1 MVCILSPIRGDDQIL
16 DAHIQPHGGAGGGE
30 LRNIYFGTADGDK
43 ELPAAG
49 DGDGG
54 IQDAALDCGRCLGL
68 YLAQLGQLNCP
79 ISDRKA
85 YL

>member
-1 MVCILSPIRGDDQIL
+1 MVCILSSIRGDDQIL
-16 DAHIQPHGGAGGGE
+16 DAHIQPYGSTCGWK
-30 LRNIYFGTADGDK
+30 LRDTHLSTAEGH
-43 ELPAAG
+43 ENLSAAG

>member
-16 DAHIQPHGGAGGGE
+16 DAHIQPHGGAGRGE
-30 LRNIYFGTADGDK
+30 LLDIYLSTAEGNE